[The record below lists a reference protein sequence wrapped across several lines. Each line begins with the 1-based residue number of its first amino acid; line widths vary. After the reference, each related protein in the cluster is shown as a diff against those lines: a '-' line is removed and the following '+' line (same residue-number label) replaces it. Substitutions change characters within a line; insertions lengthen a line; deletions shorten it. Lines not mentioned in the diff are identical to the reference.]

1 MAKKQRTDPNAPGA
15 KAKKPGPG
23 HNSGPAEEALSDD
36 ELRALAFQHRD
47 RYSVALAAKKAADAK
62 FKNVCKLAKAE
73 LGTGAVDIIKDL
85 IALEDPEGEERMREK
100 LQRQAD
106 ALRWA
111 GLPLGTQMDFALQE
125 PDRTPGIDRA
135 FDEGK
140 QASMSNKPAKPPY
153 DPSSPQ
159 YRAFMDGYAEHQK
172 ALAERLGRG
181 KDGDSTE
188 GDLGH
193 TV

>member
-1 MAKKQRTDPNAPGA
+1 MARKSKTDPNAPGA
-15 KAKKPGPG
+15 KAEKPAMAG
-23 HNSGPAEEALSDD
+23 HNSGQGEALTDD

-47 RYSVALAAKKAADAK
+47 KYKRALEKKKAADAE
-62 FKNVCKLAKAE
+62 FKNVCKAAKSE
-73 LGTGAVDIIKDL
+73 IGTGAVDIIKDL
-85 IALEDPEGEERMREK
+85 IALEEPEGEELMREK

-111 GLPLGTQMDFALQE
+111 GIPLGTQIDFDLQE

-140 QASMSNKPAKPPY
+140 QASMGNKPAKPPY

-159 YRAFMDGYAEHQK
+159 YRAFMDGYAEHQGQ
-172 ALAERLGRG
+172 LAARVGRG
-181 KDGDSTE
+181 NGDAPTAA
-188 GDLGH
+188 
-193 TV
+193 